1 MHSYFLNNQKMFKK
15 FLLLTHLKNIK
26 TLHILSLMDIN
37 QNYLEIYN

>member
-1 MHSYFLNNQKMFKK
+1 MPSYFLNKQKMFKK
-15 FLLLTHLKNIK
+15 FWLLNHIKNIK